1 MTDMDIRYL
10 DMASDIR
17 YLHKQSQLLKDFE
30 GVDPEI

>member
-1 MTDMDIRYL
+1 MTDINLRYL

-17 YLHKQSQLLKDFE
+17 YLYQRSQLLMGFE